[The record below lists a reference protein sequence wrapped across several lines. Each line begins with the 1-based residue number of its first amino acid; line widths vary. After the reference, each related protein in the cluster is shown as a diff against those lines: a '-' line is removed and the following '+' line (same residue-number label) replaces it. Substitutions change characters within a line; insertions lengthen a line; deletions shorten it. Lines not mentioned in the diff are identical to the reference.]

1 MEYSD
6 IVKLVRRGWW
16 ATRGGLLFILPLP
29 LMLALLVSLARGELT
44 AALVDLS
51 ALALFFAGAVY
62 TKKGFRKQAE
72 LEKQGLRFNSQGSP
86 YKSLGAACVA
96 LATFITSYFAVG
108 NSGQFSFLLSML
120 CLLGFYFSYGFD
132 ALSVK
137 RTLDPELGVT
147 AEELESTLNEALRKI
162 ESIEIAS
169 RRVSN
174 EELQHRLQR
183 IVIQARSILA
193 NIEASPKDL
202 HRARKFLYVYLDGAK
217 RVCEGYAKTH
227 EKLHSLQLEDNFRN
241 VLITIEDV
249 FKRQESRL
257 LEKEILDLD
266 VQIEVLNKQLKREG
280 IF

>member
-1 MEYSD
+1 MQYSD
-6 IVKLVRRGWW
+6 IVQVVRRGWW

-29 LMLALLVSLARGELT
+29 LMLALFVSLIKGELI

-62 TKKGFRKQAE
+62 TKKSFRKRVE
-72 LEKQGLRFNSQGSP
+72 LEKRGLRFNSRFP
-86 YKSLGAACVA
+86 YKNLGAACVV

-108 NSGQFSFLLSML
+108 NGAPFSFLLGML

-132 ALSVK
+132 VPPAK
-137 RTLDPELGVT
+137 RVFDSESGVT
-147 AEELESTLNEALRKI
+147 REELESTLSEALRKI
-162 ESIEIAS
+162 ESIETAS
-169 RRVSN
+169 QRVMN
-174 EELQHRLQR
+174 EELQRRLKR
-183 IVIQARSILA
+183 IVVQARNILI
-193 NIEASPKDL
+193 NIEESPRDL

-227 EKLHSLQLEDNFRN
+227 KKLHSLQLENNFRN

-249 FKRQESRL
+249 FEQQESRL

-266 VQIEVLNKQLKREG
+266 VQIEVLNKQLKQEG
-280 IF
+280 II